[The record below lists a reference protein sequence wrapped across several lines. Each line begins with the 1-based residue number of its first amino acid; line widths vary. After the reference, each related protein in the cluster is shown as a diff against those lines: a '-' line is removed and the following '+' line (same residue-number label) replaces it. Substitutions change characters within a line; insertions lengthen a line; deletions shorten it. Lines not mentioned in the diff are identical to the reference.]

1 MKRVCKRKIQIDAL
15 TACYE
20 MRSPYLYEE
29 LSNLEY
35 GERYD
40 VCEFWVVRTKARYFN
55 YAFTI
60 WLNDGESDIA
70 FGTLKYDI
78 AGGNETSN
86 KFPNGM
92 RKVWISLDNAALYG
106 DDIHNIF
113 YIEQML
119 GLGFHNTTSL
129 DLCLDTPF
137 CIANQIKTYIHNSD
151 VTTILNG
158 KRIKDRDADRPEIS
172 YVYSGSLN
180 NQNKYLTVNVK
191 QKDAIK
197 DKTKGVTVTVYDKK
211 TEVANSSGKQY
222 VLDYYGNPKTLYR
235 TEVHLNNEDVNA
247 YIKRTGT
254 DNSPLLYVNDVV
266 IEVMFF
272 YFLCSV
278 IRFQSKSTDVSWR
291 HILGRS

>member
-20 MRSPYLYEE
+20 MRSPYLYDE

-40 VCEFWVVRTKARYFN
+40 VCEFWIVRTKARYFN
-55 YAFTI
+55 NAFTI
-60 WLNDGESDIA
+60 WLNDGENDIV

-106 DDIHNIF
+106 DNIHNIF

-137 CIANQIKTYIHNSD
+137 CIASLIKSYIHNSD

-172 YVYSGSLN
+172 YVHSGSLN

-197 DKTKGVTVTVYDKK
+197 DKTKGVTVTIYDKK

-222 VLDYYGNPKTLYR
+222 VLDYYGNPKSLYR

-247 YIKRTGT
+247 YIRRTGI
-254 DNSPLLYVNDVV
+254 DNSPLLYVNDEV
-266 IEVMFF
+266 IEDMFF
-272 YFLCSV
+272 YFLGSV

>member
-1 MKRVCKRKIQIDAL
+1 MRRVCKRKVQIDAL

-20 MRSPYLYEE
+20 VRNPYLYEE

-60 WLNDGESDIA
+60 WLNDGENDIV

-119 GLGFHNTTSL
+119 GLGFHNTTCI

-137 CIANQIKTYIHNSD
+137 SIAHLIKSYIHNCD
-151 VTTILNG
+151 ITTILNG
-158 KRIKDRDADRPEIS
+158 KKIKDRDVDRPEIT
-172 YVYSGSLN
+172 YTYSGSLS

-191 QKDAIK
+191 QKDALK
-197 DKTKGVTVTVYDKK
+197 DKTKGVTVTIYDKK

-222 VLDYYGNPKTLYR
+222 VLDYYGNPKSLYR
-235 TEVHLNNEDVNA
+235 TEVHLNNEDVND

-254 DNSPLLYVNDVV
+254 DNSPLLYVNDEV
-266 IEVMFF
+266 IEDMFF
-272 YFLCSV
+272 YFLGSV

>member
-1 MKRVCKRKIQIDAL
+1 M
-15 TACYE
+15 
-20 MRSPYLYEE
+20 
-29 LSNLEY
+29 SNLDH

-60 WLNDGESDIA
+60 WLNNGEDDIV

-78 AGGNETSN
+78 AGGNDASN

-92 RKVWISLDNAALYG
+92 RKVWIRLDNAALYG

-119 GLGFHNTTSL
+119 GLGFHNTTCL

-137 CIANQIKTYIHNSD
+137 SIASLIKAYIHNSD

-158 KRIKDRDADRPEIS
+158 KRIKDRDVDRPEIT

-180 NQNKYLTVNVK
+180 NQNKHLTVNVK

-211 TEVANSSGKQY
+211 AEVANSSGKQY
-222 VLDYYGNPKTLYR
+222 VLDYYGNPKSLYR
-235 TEVHLNNEDVNA
+235 AEVHLNNEDVNA
-247 YIKRTGT
+247 YMKRTGT
-254 DNSPLLYVNDVV
+254 DNNPLLYVND
-266 IEVMFF
+266 EVLEDMFF
-272 YFLCSV
+272 YFLGSV
-278 IRFQSKSTDVSWR
+278 IRFQSKSMDVSWR

>member
-1 MKRVCKRKIQIDAL
+1 
-15 TACYE
+15 

>member
-1 MKRVCKRKIQIDAL
+1 MRRVCKRKVQIDAL

-20 MRSPYLYEE
+20 VRNPYLYEE

-40 VCEFWVVRTKARYFN
+40 VCEFWVVCTKARYFN
-55 YAFTI
+55 HAFTI
-60 WLNDGESDIA
+60 WLNNGKNDIV

-113 YIEQML
+113 YVEQML
-119 GLGFHNTTSL
+119 GLNFHNTTCI

-137 CIANQIKTYIHNSD
+137 SIAHLIKSYIHNCD
-151 VTTILNG
+151 ITTILNG
-158 KRIKDRDADRPEIS
+158 KRIKDRNADRPEIT
-172 YVYSGSLN
+172 YTYSGSLN
-180 NQNKYLTVNVK
+180 NQNKYLTVNIK

-197 DKTKGVTVTVYDKK
+197 DKTKGVTVTIYDKK

-222 VLDYYGNPKTLYR
+222 VLDYYGNPKSLYR

-247 YIKRTGT
+247 YMKRTGT
-254 DNSPLLYVNDVV
+254 DNNPLLYVNDEV
-266 IEVMFF
+266 IEDMFF
-272 YFLCSV
+272 YFLGSV